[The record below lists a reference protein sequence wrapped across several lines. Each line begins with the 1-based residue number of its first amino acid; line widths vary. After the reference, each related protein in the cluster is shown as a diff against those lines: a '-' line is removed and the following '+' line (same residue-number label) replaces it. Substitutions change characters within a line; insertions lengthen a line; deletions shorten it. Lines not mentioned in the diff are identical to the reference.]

1 MGLSKSTYL
10 NVHAIINAIVT
21 EIADIY
27 INPIVPMLVWL
38 KRVSAVSHDE
48 VCEIRYAV

>member
-1 MGLSKSTYL
+1 MGLSESTYL

-38 KRVSAVSHDE
+38 KRMSAVSPDE